1 MITTSVEGT
10 RVN

>member
-1 MITTSVEGT
+1 MITTSVEDI